1 MPDATRA
8 LAPKEL
14 LWLGC
19 REKTCCHNTKVIL
32 TGRDVWRIAQAL
44 ELQPWDFTL
53 YCDAEESAVDGFQ
66 LAPGG
71 PFYQVMLAKRGAVG
85 PNGAPCI
92 FLWRLAD
99 GHAQCGLGGMRPLP
113 CQAYP
118 AVLVEGMLACQD
130 GACTCR
136 RWSVVD
142 LDGAQETARLRQL
155 LAETAEYRAI
165 VAAWNAQVAAQAG
178 DRTYREFCAY
188 LLDAY
193 AAREGG
199 AA

>member
-71 PFYQVMLAKRGAVG
+71 PFYEVMLAKRGAVG
-85 PNGAPCI
+85 SSGAPCI

-113 CQAYP
+113 CQVYP

-130 GACTCR
+130 GACT
-136 RWSVVD
+136 
-142 LDGAQETARLRQL
+142 
-155 LAETAEYRAI
+155 
-165 VAAWNAQVAAQAG
+165 
-178 DRTYREFCAY
+178 
-188 LLDAY
+188 
-193 AAREGG
+193 
-199 AA
+199 